1 MADSI
6 RHLIEEAVKS
16 SMRERNKERTSTL
29 RMALSELKKEEIDNK
44 IELSNEDSI
53 KILQR
58 MIKQRK
64 ESMSQFLNAQRNDL
78 AEKEESEI
86 VILQD
91 FLPEQMSEEDINK
104 LVIEAINETD
114 AKEPQDIGKVM
125 GFLKTKIQGNADMG
139 IVKAS
144 FLPILPQQLL
154 QQHKSSDL
162 PQYLMNHHL

>member
-78 AEKEESEI
+78 VEKEESEI

-114 AKEPQDIGKVM
+114 AKELKDIGKVM

-139 IVKAS
+139 IVSK
-144 FLPILPQQLL
+144 LVKENL
-154 QQHKSSDL
+154 QG
-162 PQYLMNHHL
+162 

>member
-44 IELSNEDSI
+44 IELSNVDSI

-114 AKEPQDIGKVM
+114 AKELKDIGKVM

-139 IVKAS
+139 IVSK
-144 FLPILPQQLL
+144 LVKENL
-154 QQHKSSDL
+154 QG
-162 PQYLMNHHL
+162 

>member
-16 SMRERNKERTSTL
+16 SMRERNKDRTSTL

-86 VILQD
+86 LILQD

-104 LVIEAINETD
+104 LVIEAINETE

-139 IVKAS
+139 IVSK
-144 FLPILPQQLL
+144 LVKENL
-154 QQHKSSDL
+154 QG
-162 PQYLMNHHL
+162 

>member
-16 SMRERNKERTSTL
+16 SMRERNKDRTSTL

-78 AEKEESEI
+78 VEKEKSEI
-86 VILQD
+86 LILQD
-91 FLPEQMSEEDINK
+91 FLPEQMSVDDINK

-139 IVKAS
+139 IVSK
-144 FLPILPQQLL
+144 LVKENL
-154 QQHKSSDL
+154 QD
-162 PQYLMNHHL
+162 

>member
-16 SMRERNKERTSTL
+16 SMRERNKDRTSTL

-44 IELSNEDSI
+44 IELSNEGSI

-64 ESMSQFLNAQRNDL
+64 ESMSQFLNAQRNDR

-91 FLPEQMSEEDINK
+91 FLPEQMSVDDINK

-114 AKEPQDIGKVM
+114 AKEAQDIGKVM

-139 IVKAS
+139 IVSK
-144 FLPILPQQLL
+144 LVKENL
-154 QQHKSSDL
+154 QG
-162 PQYLMNHHL
+162 

>member
-16 SMRERNKERTSTL
+16 SMRERNKDRTSTL

-114 AKEPQDIGKVM
+114 AKELKDIGKVM

-139 IVKAS
+139 IVSKQVKES
-144 FLPILPQQLL
+144 L
-154 QQHKSSDL
+154 QG
-162 PQYLMNHHL
+162 

>member
-16 SMRERNKERTSTL
+16 SMRERNKDRTSTL

-44 IELSNEDSI
+44 IELSNEGSI

-104 LVIEAINETD
+104 LVIEAINETE

-139 IVKAS
+139 VVSKLVKEN
-144 FLPILPQQLL
+144 L
-154 QQHKSSDL
+154 QG
-162 PQYLMNHHL
+162 

>member
-91 FLPEQMSEEDINK
+91 FLPEQMSEEDVYK
-104 LVIEAINETD
+104 LVVEAINETD
-114 AKEPQDIGKVM
+114 AKEPKDIGKVM

-139 IVKAS
+139 IVSK
-144 FLPILPQQLL
+144 LVKENL
-154 QQHKSSDL
+154 QG
-162 PQYLMNHHL
+162 

>member
-16 SMRERNKERTSTL
+16 SMRERNKDRTSTL

-44 IELSNEDSI
+44 IELSNEGSI

-78 AEKEESEI
+78 AEKEELEI

-91 FLPEQMSEEDINK
+91 FLPEQMSLDDINK

-114 AKEPQDIGKVM
+114 AKEAQDIGKVM

-139 IVKAS
+139 VVSKLVKEN
-144 FLPILPQQLL
+144 L
-154 QQHKSSDL
+154 QG
-162 PQYLMNHHL
+162 

>member
-44 IELSNEDSI
+44 IELSYEDSI

-78 AEKEESEI
+78 AEKEELEI

-114 AKEPQDIGKVM
+114 AKELKDIGKVM

-139 IVKAS
+139 IVSK
-144 FLPILPQQLL
+144 LVKENL
-154 QQHKSSDL
+154 QG
-162 PQYLMNHHL
+162 

>member
-16 SMRERNKERTSTL
+16 SMRERNKDRTSTL

-44 IELSNEDSI
+44 IELSNEGSI

-91 FLPEQMSEEDINK
+91 FLPEQMSVDDINK

-114 AKEPQDIGKVM
+114 AKEPRDIGKVM

-139 IVKAS
+139 VVSKLVKEN
-144 FLPILPQQLL
+144 L
-154 QQHKSSDL
+154 QG
-162 PQYLMNHHL
+162 

>member
-16 SMRERNKERTSTL
+16 SMRERNKDRTSTL

-44 IELSNEDSI
+44 IELSNEGSI

-139 IVKAS
+139 IVSK
-144 FLPILPQQLL
+144 LVQENL
-154 QQHKSSDL
+154 QG
-162 PQYLMNHHL
+162 

>member
-16 SMRERNKERTSTL
+16 SMRERNKDRTSTL

-91 FLPEQMSEEDINK
+91 FLPEQMGEEDINK

-114 AKEPQDIGKVM
+114 AKELKDIGKVM
-125 GFLKTKIQGNADMG
+125 AFLKTKIQGNADMG
-139 IVKAS
+139 IVSK
-144 FLPILPQQLL
+144 LVKENL
-154 QQHKSSDL
+154 QG
-162 PQYLMNHHL
+162 

>member
-6 RHLIEEAVKS
+6 RHLIEEAVRS

-91 FLPEQMSEEDINK
+91 FLPEQMSEDDINK

-139 IVKAS
+139 IVSK
-144 FLPILPQQLL
+144 LVKENL
-154 QQHKSSDL
+154 QG
-162 PQYLMNHHL
+162 

>member
-16 SMRERNKERTSTL
+16 SMRERNKDRTSTL

-44 IELSNEDSI
+44 IELSNEGSI

-91 FLPEQMSEEDINK
+91 FLPEQMSVDDINK
-104 LVIEAINETD
+104 LVIEAINETE

-139 IVKAS
+139 IVSK
-144 FLPILPQQLL
+144 LVKENLEG
-154 QQHKSSDL
+154 
-162 PQYLMNHHL
+162 

>member
-16 SMRERNKERTSTL
+16 SMRERNKDRTSTL

-91 FLPEQMSEEDINK
+91 FLPEQMSVDDINK
-104 LVIEAINETD
+104 LVIEAINKTD

-139 IVKAS
+139 VVSKLVKEN
-144 FLPILPQQLL
+144 L
-154 QQHKSSDL
+154 QG
-162 PQYLMNHHL
+162 

>member
-16 SMRERNKERTSTL
+16 SMRERNKDRTSTL

-64 ESMSQFLNAQRNDL
+64 ESMAQFLNAQRNDL

-91 FLPEQMSEEDINK
+91 FLPEQMSVDDINK

-114 AKEPQDIGKVM
+114 AKEAQDIGKVM

-139 IVKAS
+139 VVSKLVKEN
-144 FLPILPQQLL
+144 L
-154 QQHKSSDL
+154 QG
-162 PQYLMNHHL
+162 

>member
-16 SMRERNKERTSTL
+16 SMRERNKDRTSTL

-91 FLPEQMSEEDINK
+91 FLPEQMSVDDINK

-114 AKEPQDIGKVM
+114 AKEAQDIGKVM

-139 IVKAS
+139 VVSKLVKEN
-144 FLPILPQQLL
+144 L
-154 QQHKSSDL
+154 QG
-162 PQYLMNHHL
+162 

>member
-16 SMRERNKERTSTL
+16 SMRERNKDRTSTL

-78 AEKEESEI
+78 AEKEELEI

-91 FLPEQMSEEDINK
+91 FLPEQKSEEDINK
-104 LVIEAINETD
+104 LVIEEINETD
-114 AKEPQDIGKVM
+114 AKELKDIGKVM
-125 GFLKTKIQGNADMG
+125 AFLKTKIQGNADMG
-139 IVKAS
+139 IVSK
-144 FLPILPQQLL
+144 LVRENL
-154 QQHKSSDL
+154 QG
-162 PQYLMNHHL
+162 

>member
-44 IELSNEDSI
+44 IELSNVDSI

-139 IVKAS
+139 VVSKLVKEN
-144 FLPILPQQLL
+144 L
-154 QQHKSSDL
+154 QG
-162 PQYLMNHHL
+162 

>member
-16 SMRERNKERTSTL
+16 SMRERNKDRTSTL

-78 AEKEESEI
+78 AEKEELEI

-114 AKEPQDIGKVM
+114 AKELKDIGKVM

-139 IVKAS
+139 VVSKLVKEN
-144 FLPILPQQLL
+144 L
-154 QQHKSSDL
+154 QG
-162 PQYLMNHHL
+162 

>member
-16 SMRERNKERTSTL
+16 SMRERNKERTATL

-91 FLPEQMSEEDINK
+91 FLPEQMSEEDISK

-114 AKEPQDIGKVM
+114 AKELKDIGKVM

-139 IVKAS
+139 IVSIIVKEN
-144 FLPILPQQLL
+144 L
-154 QQHKSSDL
+154 QG
-162 PQYLMNHHL
+162 

>member
-16 SMRERNKERTSTL
+16 SMRERNKDRTSTL

-91 FLPEQMSEEDINK
+91 FLPEQMSEDDINK
-104 LVIEAINETD
+104 LVIQGINETD

-139 IVKAS
+139 VVSKLVKEN
-144 FLPILPQQLL
+144 L
-154 QQHKSSDL
+154 QG
-162 PQYLMNHHL
+162 

>member
-16 SMRERNKERTSTL
+16 SMRERNKDRTSTL
-29 RMALSELKKEEIDNK
+29 RMALSELKKEEIDKK
-44 IELSNEDSI
+44 IELSNEGSI

-91 FLPEQMSEEDINK
+91 FLPEQMSVDDINK

-114 AKEPQDIGKVM
+114 AKEAQDIGKVM

-139 IVKAS
+139 VVSKLVKEN
-144 FLPILPQQLL
+144 L
-154 QQHKSSDL
+154 QG
-162 PQYLMNHHL
+162 

>member
-91 FLPEQMSEEDINK
+91 FLPEQMSEDDINK
-104 LVIEAINETD
+104 LVIGAINETD

-139 IVKAS
+139 IVSK
-144 FLPILPQQLL
+144 LVKENL
-154 QQHKSSDL
+154 QG
-162 PQYLMNHHL
+162 

>member
-44 IELSNEDSI
+44 IELSNEGSI

-91 FLPEQMSEEDINK
+91 FLPEQMSVDDINK
-104 LVIEAINETD
+104 LVIEAINETE

-139 IVKAS
+139 IVSK
-144 FLPILPQQLL
+144 LVKENL
-154 QQHKSSDL
+154 QG
-162 PQYLMNHHL
+162 

>member
-91 FLPEQMSEEDINK
+91 FLPEQMSEDDINK

-139 IVKAS
+139 VVSKLVKEN
-144 FLPILPQQLL
+144 L
-154 QQHKSSDL
+154 QD
-162 PQYLMNHHL
+162 

>member
-16 SMRERNKERTSTL
+16 SMRERNKDRTSTL

-44 IELSNEDSI
+44 IELSNEGSI

-91 FLPEQMSEEDINK
+91 FLPEQMSVDDINK

-114 AKEPQDIGKVM
+114 AKEAQDIGKVM

-139 IVKAS
+139 IISKLVKEN
-144 FLPILPQQLL
+144 L
-154 QQHKSSDL
+154 QG
-162 PQYLMNHHL
+162 

>member
-64 ESMSQFLNAQRNDL
+64 ESMSQFLNAQRTDL

-91 FLPEQMSEEDINK
+91 FLPEQMSEEDVNK

-114 AKEPQDIGKVM
+114 AKELQDIGKVM
-125 GFLKTKIQGNADMG
+125 AFLKNKIQGNADMG
-139 IVKAS
+139 IVSK
-144 FLPILPQQLL
+144 LVKENL
-154 QQHKSSDL
+154 QG
-162 PQYLMNHHL
+162 

>member
-6 RHLIEEAVKS
+6 RNLIEDAVKS
-16 SMRERNKERTSTL
+16 SMRERNKDRTSTL

-44 IELSNEDSI
+44 IELSNKDSI

-91 FLPEQMSEEDINK
+91 FLPEQMSEEDIYK
-104 LVIEAINETD
+104 LVIEAI
-114 AKEPQDIGKVM
+114 KK
-125 GFLKTKIQGNADMG
+125 
-139 IVKAS
+139 
-144 FLPILPQQLL
+144 
-154 QQHKSSDL
+154 
-162 PQYLMNHHL
+162 LMRKNLRI